1 MCRYFTRFTEEAF
14 AALVGI
20 IFVVESMKK
29 LYSRS
34 LICVGFLLN
43 CFLFRNNK
51 SEAKRIVLAPPPP
64 SNDDIRILF
73 L

>member
-34 LICVGFLLN
+34 LICVGFLPN
-43 CFLFRNNK
+43 CFLFGNK
-51 SEAKRIVLAPPPP
+51 KMEAKQIVLAPPHP
-64 SNDDIRILF
+64 NDDICILF